1 MKKLMFVALVV
12 GAIML
17 MTESTAWAA
26 QGQITEVNPSGIL
39 KMISKIPGGLL
50 ALLIGTVDGLGE
62 LLQQLSTQIGQ
73 NLP

>member
-26 QGQITEVNPSGIL
+26 QVQITEVNPSGIL
-39 KMISKIPGGLL
+39 KMISKIPRGLL